1 MAIALITGTS
11 SGIGLATTVTLARA
25 GHTVIA
31 TMRNL
36 DAADAARKAKI
47 AAPRNRAQAG
57 LCRSAR
63 EWRGSELRALVR

>member
-1 MAIALITGTS
+1 MAVALVTGAS
-11 SGIGLATTVTLARA
+11 SDIGLATAVTLARA

-36 DAADAARKAKI
+36 DAARKAKI
-47 AAPRNRAQAG
+47 PLPRNRAPAG